1 MNRYILSFYNN
12 TPILPITFEPK
23 TATVI
28 FRANYYE
35 YDNELK
41 LFTFYDEE
49 DNIKC
54 CFDNK
59 ENVLISFEERK

>member
-1 MNRYILSFYNN
+1 MKRYILSFYNN
-12 TPILPITFEPK
+12 TPALPIRIESKPT
-23 TATVI
+23 TVI

-41 LFTFYDEE
+41 RFTFYDEE

-54 CFDNK
+54 RFDNK